1 MRALAYG
8 KVNLSLHVGAGDG
21 SRHLVNGLFQSI
33 GWADRLTLEKAEED
47 VLAGSEGRP
56 VVAGEDNLAW
66 RAAVAVRGLAD
77 AKAAMALTLD
87 KEIPVAAGLGGG
99 SADAAAALA
108 LAGRLWGV
116 GPEAQATLAA
126 TLGSD
131 VPFCLAGGLAH
142 VSGTGE
148 VVEPLEPAGGYA
160 LALVVPPVE
169 VSTAAVYSAWD
180 RLDGPTGP
188 PTGGND
194 LPPALRA
201 LGPLRNDLY
210 PAAVAVAPEIDE
222 WRAEMASRWGRAVI
236 LTGSGPTVFAFFV
249 DESEAAAALDAAP
262 VGARALYATR
272 PVGRGWEFMESG
284 GA

>member
-1 MRALAYG
+1 MRALAYA
-8 KVNLSLHVGAGDG
+8 KVNLSLHVGSAGG
-21 SRHLVNGLFQSI
+21 ERHPVSGLFQSI
-33 GWADRLTLEKAEED
+33 GWADRLTLELADED
-47 VLAGSEGRP
+47 VIAGPGGGP
-56 VVAGEDNLAW
+56 VVAGEGNLAW
-66 RAAVAVRGLAD
+66 RAAVGVRGLSSAGR
-77 AKAAMALTLD
+77 AMALTLE

-116 GPEAQATLAA
+116 DPEAQATLAA

-148 VVEPLEPAGGYA
+148 VVEPLDPAGGYA

-188 PTGGND
+188 PTAGND

-222 WRAEMASRWGRAVI
+222 WRAELVNRWGRPVI
-236 LTGSGPTVFAFFV
+236 LTGSGPTLFAFFV
-249 DESEAAAALDAAP
+249 DEAEAAAALGAAP
-262 VGARALYATR
+262 VGARDVHATG
-272 PVGRGWEFMESG
+272 PVGRGWEFVD

>member
-1 MRALAYG
+1 MRALAYA
-8 KVNLSLHVGAGDG
+8 KVNLSLHVGAGG
-21 SRHLVNGLFQSI
+21 GPRHPVSGLFQSI
-33 GWADRLTLEKAEED
+33 GWADRLTLEEAEED
-47 VLAGSEGRP
+47 VIAGSEGRP
-56 VVAGEDNLAW
+56 IVAGEDNLAW
-66 RAAVAVRGLAD
+66 RAAVAVRGLAE

-99 SADAAAALA
+99 SADAAAALV

-148 VVEPLEPAGGYA
+148 VVEPLEPSGGYA

-169 VSTAAVYSAWD
+169 VSTAAVYSTWD
-180 RLDGPTGP
+180 RLDGPTGRP
-188 PTGGND
+188 IGGSD
-194 LPPALRA
+194 LPPALRG

-222 WRAEMASRWGRAVI
+222 WRAEMVSRWGRAVI
-236 LTGSGPTVFAFFV
+236 LTGSGPTLFAFFV
-249 DESEAAAALDAAP
+249 DEAEAAASLEAAP
-262 VGARALYATR
+262 VGARALFATR
-272 PVGRGWEFMESG
+272 PVGRGWEFVG
-284 GA
+284 GQ

>member
-1 MRALAYG
+1 MRALAYA
-8 KVNLSLHVGAGDG
+8 KVNLSLHIESGDG
-21 SRHLVNGLFQSI
+21 WRHPVSGLFQSI
-33 GWADRLTLEKAEED
+33 GWADRLTLERAEQD
-47 VLAGSEGRP
+47 VIAGPEGRP
-56 VVAGEDNLAW
+56 VIAGEDNLAW
-66 RAAVAVRGLAD
+66 RAAVAVRGLAE

-108 LAGRLWGV
+108 LAGRLCGV
-116 GPEAQATLAA
+116 GPEAQATLAT

-142 VSGTGE
+142 VGGTGE

-160 LALVVPPVE
+160 LALVVPPVA
-169 VSTAAVYSAWD
+169 VLTAAVYSAWD
-180 RLDGPTGP
+180 RLGGPTGP

-210 PAAVAVAPEIDE
+210 PAAAAVAPEIDE
-222 WRAEMASRWGRAVI
+222 WRAEMVSRWGRAVM
-236 LTGSGPTVFAFFV
+236 LTGSGPTLFAFFV
-249 DESEAAAALDAAP
+249 DEAEAIAALDAAP
-262 VGARALYATR
+262 VGARALHATG
-272 PVGRGWEFMESG
+272 PVGRGWELVAEE
-284 GA
+284 

>member
-1 MRALAYG
+1 MRALAYA
-8 KVNLSLHVGAGDG
+8 KVNLSLHVGTGG
-21 SRHLVNGLFQSI
+21 GERHPVSGLFQSI
-33 GWADRLTLEKAEED
+33 GWADRLTLGLADED
-47 VLAGSEGRP
+47 VIAGPQGRP
-56 VVAGEDNLAW
+56 VIAGDDNLAW
-66 RAAVAVRGLAD
+66 RAAVGVRGLSGAGG
-77 AKAAMALTLD
+77 AMALTLD
-87 KEIPVAAGLGGG
+87 KGIPVAAGLGGG

-116 GPEAQATLAA
+116 GPEGQATLAA

-148 VVEPLEPAGGYA
+148 VVEPVDPAGGYA

-180 RLDGPTGP
+180 RLDGPTGS

-194 LPPALRA
+194 LPPALRGM
-201 LGPLRNDLY
+201 GPLRNDLY

-222 WRAEMASRWGRAVI
+222 WRAELASRWGRPVI
-236 LTGSGPTVFAFFV
+236 LTGSGPTLFAFFV
-249 DESEAAAALDAAP
+249 DEAEAAAALGTAP
-262 VGARALYATR
+262 VGARDLHATG
-272 PVGRGWEFMESG
+272 PVGRGWEFVDEE
-284 GA
+284 